1 MTDLPLAASA
11 LPSCSLDAA
20 GMADQGGRYA
30 ELGHHVRDAVREPRA
45 LVAQFDEGVD
55 LALLEETVAVER
67 GCCSFFAIEVQG
79 LRLRI
84 GVVEDLHIPALDA
97 IADALGL
104 GDGAASAR

>member
-1 MTDLPLAASA
+1 MKELPLAA
-11 LPSCSLDAA
+11 CSLDGP
-20 GMADQGGRYA
+20 GMAEQLRRYA
-30 ELGHHVRDAVREPRA
+30 ELGHHVRDSLREPRA

-84 GVVEDLHIPALDA
+84 GVAEDLHIPALDA
-97 IADALGL
+97 IADALGV
-104 GDGAASAR
+104 